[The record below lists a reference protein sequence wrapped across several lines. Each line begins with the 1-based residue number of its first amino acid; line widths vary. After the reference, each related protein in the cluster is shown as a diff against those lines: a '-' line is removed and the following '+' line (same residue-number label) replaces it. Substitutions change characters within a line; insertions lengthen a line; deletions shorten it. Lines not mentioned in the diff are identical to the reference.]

1 VGLQALPERKE
12 PQFADRSSGC
22 ETIARMPRPALAV
35 LALSALALILAAC
48 GGAKNYTLA
57 ATRKC
62 LAHQKGAKLRPVP
75 KTDFIARN
83 ALGGAIS
90 VAMPGNEVTITFG
103 RDSKVAAGVAAA
115 YRRVHGANIGIE
127 DVLQPQRNAVLLWR
141 AHPSDRDLSLVNSCL
156 K

>member
-1 VGLQALPERKE
+1 
-12 PQFADRSSGC
+12 
-22 ETIARMPRPALAV
+22 MPRPALAF
-35 LALSALALILAAC
+35 LALSLCALVLAGC
-48 GGAKNYTLA
+48 GGAKNYALA

-62 LAHQKGAKLRPVP
+62 FAHENGVGLRPVP
-75 KTDFIARN
+75 RSDFIARN

-90 VAMPGNEVTITFG
+90 VAMRGNEVTITFG

-127 DVLQPQRNAVLLWR
+127 DVLRPQRNAVLLWR
-141 AHPSDRDLSLVNSCL
+141 AHPSDHDLSLVNSCL